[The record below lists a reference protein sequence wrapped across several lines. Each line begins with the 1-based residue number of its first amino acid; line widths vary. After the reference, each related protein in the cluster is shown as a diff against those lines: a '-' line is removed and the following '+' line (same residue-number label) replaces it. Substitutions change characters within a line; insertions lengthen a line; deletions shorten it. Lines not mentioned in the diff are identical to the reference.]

1 MIIGNPDI
9 EKIKIKDSLIPMQIS
24 MQEYEENKN
33 NKSFNIVQSA
43 VKFYEMDHEV
53 TIVRDTKNETPKI
66 YDLDEVYA
74 SKQDKCPLSQKYLI
88 NLNDKQKI
96 GLQCGHIF
104 DIFSLQSQ
112 QLSALQK
119 EKFDMGSIHRPQD
132 LTCDKTSTY
141 NMLFKFCP
149 VCMQPINE
157 KVIRVVL
164 NYKK

>member
-1 MIIGNPDI
+1 MDELQIEESKYDKPLLLEDIYNDFEFIGKPTKSTTMIIGNPDI

-74 SKQDKCPLSQKYLI
+74 SKQDKCPLSQKYLS
-88 NLNDKQKI
+88 NVNDKQKI
-96 GLQCGHIF
+96 DLQCGHIF

-119 EKFDMGSIHRPQD
+119 
-132 LTCDKTSTY
+132 
-141 NMLFKFCP
+141 
-149 VCMQPINE
+149 
-157 KVIRVVL
+157 
-164 NYKK
+164 KK